1 MTQTADNIRN
11 HSPFTLR
18 EMILCAMM
26 TAIMV
31 VCAWISIPTQVPF
44 TLQTFAVFCTVFL
57 LGGRNSF
64 FSILTYIMLGAVG
77 IPVFS
82 GMKGGIGVLFGVT
95 GGYVLGFLFIALIYW
110 GVQKVFGDH
119 MVTNIAAALIG
130 LLVCYAFGTAWFI
143 HVYTD
148 AISIHKVLKIC
159 VIPFIVPDLAKLAFA
174 YVLTSK
180 VKKQIADK

>member
-1 MTQTADNIRN
+1 LTQTADNIRN

-26 TAIMV
+26 TALMV

-57 LGGRNSF
+57 LGGRSSF

-95 GGYVLGFLFIALIYW
+95 GGYILGFLFIALIYW

>member
-1 MTQTADNIRN
+1 
-11 HSPFTLR
+11 
-18 EMILCAMM
+18 
-26 TAIMV
+26 
-31 VCAWISIPTQVPF
+31 
-44 TLQTFAVFCTVFL
+44 
-57 LGGRNSF
+57 
-64 FSILTYIMLGAVG
+64 
-77 IPVFS
+77 
-82 GMKGGIGVLFGVT
+82 
-95 GGYVLGFLFIALIYW
+95 
-110 GVQKVFGDH
+110 